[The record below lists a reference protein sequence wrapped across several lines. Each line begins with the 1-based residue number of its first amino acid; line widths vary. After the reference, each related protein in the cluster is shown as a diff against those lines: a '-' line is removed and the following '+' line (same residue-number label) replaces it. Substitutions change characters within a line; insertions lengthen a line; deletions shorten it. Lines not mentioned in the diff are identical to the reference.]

1 MTASAS
7 PSRLLLDSL
16 TSVFRLLKW
25 VTALAAIAV
34 LVSGV
39 TVVRPDEVALRLRFG
54 KLTGQTRAEQIHGPG
69 LLIALPYLIDEVI
82 RVPVKRVQEMRIDA
96 LTGGGEAGGD
106 RLDITATG
114 YTLTADQN
122 IVQPSAVL
130 KYQIADP
137 VAWALRAVAP
147 ERVVHDAVVSALTRT
162 LGETTVD
169 AVLVEGQKQLG
180 AQALA
185 RAQARLDQDGP
196 WVRLLAL
203 EFTALRPPPQVAR
216 DFDAVQSAFV
226 ERKTRADQA
235 RSYREQALP
244 GAAVDAENQIR
255 AAEADEAARL
265 AEARGAAAAFLAIQ
279 AEYRRSPAVVR
290 QRLYREAMEQA
301 LAGAGGRILLP
312 PGRDTGRILIPT
324 DARSGESAGPD
335 EP

>member
-1 MTASAS
+1 MTPSVPA
-7 PSRLLLDSL
+7 SRLLLDSL

-39 TVVRPDEVALRLRFG
+39 TVVKPDEVALRLRFG

-69 LLIALPYLIDEVI
+69 LLIALPYLIDEVL
-82 RVPVKRVQEMRIDA
+82 RVPVKRVQEIRIEA
-96 LTGGGEAGGD
+96 LTGGEAGGD
-106 RLDITATG
+106 RLDVTATG
-114 YTLTADQN
+114 YALTADHN
-122 IVQPSAVL
+122 IVQPRAVL

-147 ERVVHDAVVSALTRT
+147 ERMVHDAVVSALTRT

-169 AVLVEGQKQLG
+169 AVLVEGQKQLA
-180 AQALA
+180 AQALE

-244 GAAVDAENQIR
+244 GAAVDAQNLIR
-255 AAEADEAARL
+255 AAEADEATRL
-265 AEARGAAAAFLAIQ
+265 AEARGAAATFLAIQ
-279 AEYRRSPAVVR
+279 TEYRRSPAVVR
-290 QRLYREAMEQA
+290 QRLYREAIEQA
-301 LAGAGGRILLP
+301 LAGAGGRILVP

-324 DARSGESAGPD
+324 DARSSESVGPD